1 MQHLDEGTIHA
12 WLDDEL
18 PAAERAA
25 AEGHVAQCPE
35 CAAAVA
41 EARGFIAASSRIL
54 TALDA
59 MPGGVL
65 PATQVPAKRFM
76 IPRAW
81 MAVAAVLV
89 LGIGTVIATRY
100 SRDVAALRVAETR
113 QEVKPAN
120 AAPPAAESVAQT
132 IKVPAA
138 PARSAKSGAALP
150 ADKLESHV
158 ERARKEAGAVLNDS
172 TPLMIADAARAANAG
187 MAADYKGALR
197 PQAPA
202 ATRAAAPSSA
212 PASFA
217 DTARPRALALQQVVV
232 TGAGVESPR
241 ESGDAEPRIVSRDSA
256 TRGAD
261 TTVTTIYDVRGVRVT
276 LTDRTSRMELKRSPT
291 NFSDALAAKAR
302 AQAPAENSIS
312 WSDST
317 GRTRTLRGAISQAEL
332 ERLKARLFGATP

>member
-12 WLDDEL
+12 WLDGEL

-25 AEGHVAQCPE
+25 AEAHVAQCPE

-54 TALDA
+54 TSLDA
-59 MPGGVL
+59 VPGGVM
-65 PATQVPAKRFM
+65 PATQLPVKRFM
-76 IPRAW
+76 IPSAW
-81 MAVAAVLV
+81 MAVAAVVV

-100 SRDVAALRVAETR
+100 SRDVAALRVAQTR

-120 AAPPAAESVAQT
+120 AAPPAAESVAQP

-138 PARSAKSGAALP
+138 PARSAKSGAALR
-150 ADKLESHV
+150 ADRMESHL
-158 ERARKEAGAVLNDS
+158 ERERKDAGAVLNDS
-172 TPLMIADAARAANAG
+172 TPLMIADAARGANAG
-187 MAADYKGALR
+187 MAAE
-197 PQAPA
+197 
-202 ATRAAAPSSA
+202 SN
-212 PASFA
+212 
-217 DTARPRALALQQVVV
+217 TARPRALALQQVVV

-241 ESGDAEPRIVSRDSA
+241 ESGDAEPRVVSRDSA

-276 LTDRTSRMELKRSPT
+276 LTDRTSRVELKRST
-291 NFSDALAAKAR
+291 TSFSDALMAKAR
-302 AQAPAENSIS
+302 ASAPAENSIT

-317 GRTRTLRGAISQAEL
+317 GRTRTLRGALPQAEL